1 MWLICVDVW
10 LMEDYC
16 YLLTGTSW
24 PAISLVLV
32 KIWSENLQ
40 FLFKIQ
46 KLGNHQS
53 LGENMLHRY
62 CDPLEP
68 SQPLWEG
75 RAWQLCSGSPL
86 SKRREMLPVKIGS
99 HLPREYFSLLF
110 VICVCKH
117 RNDMQEVC
125 NHHLDG
131 VVEDRVEVTGGRTE
145 RRFLALPSTV
155 EPWNSREFSIE
166 KEWPQ
171 KKTL

>member
-1 MWLICVDVW
+1 MWLISGWWKLLLPVDWHFMACHKLGVR
-10 LMEDYC
+10 
-16 YLLTGTSW
+16 
-24 PAISLVLV
+24 
-32 KIWSENLQ
+32 ENLMIQ
-40 FLFKIQ
+40 FTICFRKTKARISIAKWRICGQ
-46 KLGNHQS
+46 
-53 LGENMLHRY
+53 
-62 CDPLEP
+62 LEP

-110 VICVCKH
+110 VFHCGKLSRRGANCKH
-117 RNDMQEVC
+117 RNYMQEVC
-125 NHHLDG
+125 NPHLDG

-155 EPWNSREFSIE
+155 EPGNRGEFSIE

-171 KKTL
+171 KKML